1 MGTKQWQALAEV
13 YKVFASL
20 FSTNMD
26 IEKMCLD
33 RPDLPFAQVF
43 ASVVP
48 IVRWN
53 VVKVKASMF

>member
-1 MGTKQWQALAEV
+1 MASLAEV

-20 FSTNMD
+20 FSTNME